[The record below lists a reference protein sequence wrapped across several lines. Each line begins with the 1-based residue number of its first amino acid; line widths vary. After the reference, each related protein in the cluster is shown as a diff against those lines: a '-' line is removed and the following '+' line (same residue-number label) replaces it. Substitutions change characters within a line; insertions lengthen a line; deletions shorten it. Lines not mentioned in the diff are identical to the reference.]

1 MKKFIQDAVKRA
13 QRFGFRDYSIFKVA
27 LFVCGLWF
35 ATIVPAVITVNPR
48 IYGMIWIVAGVYL
61 IRKMYKSK

>member
-1 MKKFIQDAVKRA
+1 MMKKFIQDAVKRA

-48 IYGMIWIVAGVYL
+48 IYGIIWIAG
-61 IRKMYKSK
+61 